1 MPFPELNLSLGLTDN
16 DGSVFYAGS
25 GEGKVI
31 VRTDSALKK
40 HTISIVISEQQ
51 IGSVN
56 LKTHFEGVEI
66 PAEIEVP
73 TYQMIVTD
81 DKTNEKEVYKVTR
94 DTFFYKEQTSKKGL
108 WSFLG
113 LKFLATKNFLFEN
126 IPFEPLKED
135 MEIFD
140 ISKYRKL
147 NQEELTYTFQKE
159 EQNIQI
165 FAGDINTLKVEKG
178 TSYFIIVDEKKGQRF
193 IGDILYREKFL
204 KLTPNVKLHIIKRK
218 QVSKGMETNKQG
230 RTDRLIYI

>member
-81 DKTNEKEVYKVTR
+81 DKTNEKEIYKVTR
-94 DTFFYKEQTSKKGL
+94 DTFFYKEQTAKKGL

-113 LKFLATKNFLFEN
+113 LKFLAPKNFLFEN

-135 MEIFD
+135 MEMFD

-147 NQEELTYTFQKE
+147 NQDELTYTFQKE

>member
-31 VRTDSALKK
+31 VRTDSALNK

-56 LKTHFEGVEI
+56 LKTHFKGVEI

-73 TYQMIVTD
+73 TYQMIVSD

-94 DTFFYKEQTSKKGL
+94 DTFFYKEQTAKKGL

-147 NQEELTYTFQKE
+147 NQDELTYTFQKD

-165 FAGDINTLKVEKG
+165 FAGDINTFKVEKG

-230 RTDRLIYI
+230 HTDRLIYI

>member
-40 HTISIVISEQQ
+40 HTISITISEQEV
-51 IGSVN
+51 GTVN
-56 LKTHFEGVEI
+56 LNTQLKGVEL

-73 TYQMIVTD
+73 IYQMIVTD
-81 DKTNEKEVYKVTR
+81 DKTNDKQLYKVTR
-94 DTFFYKEQTSKKGL
+94 DTYFFKEQKTKKGL

-113 LKFLATKNFLFEN
+113 LKFLAPKNFLFEN
-126 IPFEPLKED
+126 IPFEPLKE
-135 MEIFD
+135 EIETFD

-147 NQEELTYTFQKE
+147 NQDELTYTFKKE

-165 FAGDINTLKVEKG
+165 FAGDINMLKIEKG
-178 TSYFIIVDEKKGQRF
+178 TSYFIIVDENKGQRF
-193 IGDILYREKFL
+193 IGDILFREKFL
-204 KLTPNVKLHIIKRK
+204 KLTPKVNLSIIKRK
-218 QVSKGMETNKQG
+218 QVSKGVEVNKQG
-230 RTDRLIYI
+230 HTDRLIYI

>member
-1 MPFPELNLSLGLTDN
+1 MPIPELNLSLGLTDN

-40 HTISIVISEQQ
+40 HTISITISEQQ
-51 IGSVN
+51 VGSVN
-56 LKTHFEGVEI
+56 LKTHFKGAEI
-66 PAEIEVP
+66 PAEIEIP

-81 DKTNEKEVYKVTR
+81 DKTEEKEIYKVTR
-94 DTFFYKEQTSKKGL
+94 DTYFFKEQTTKKGL

-126 IPFEPLKED
+126 IPFEPLKE
-135 MEIFD
+135 EIETFD

-147 NQEELTYTFQKE
+147 NHDVLTYTFQNEDK
-159 EQNIQI
+159 NIQI
-165 FAGDINTLKVEKG
+165 FAGDINTFKAEKG

-204 KLTPNVKLHIIKRK
+204 KLTPKVKLHVIKRK

-230 RTDRLIYI
+230 QADKLIYI

>member
-1 MPFPELNLSLGLTDN
+1 MPIPELNLSLGLTDN

-31 VRTDSALKK
+31 VRTDSALKQ
-40 HTISIVISEQQ
+40 HTISIIISEQQ
-51 IGSVN
+51 VGSVY
-56 LKTHFEGVEI
+56 LKTHLGKTEI

-81 DKTNEKEVYKVTR
+81 DKTNEKEIYKVTR
-94 DTFFYKEQTSKKGL
+94 DTYFFKEQTTKKGL

-113 LKFLATKNFLFEN
+113 LKFMATKNFLFEN
-126 IPFEPLKED
+126 IPFEPLKE
-135 MEIFD
+135 EVETFD

-147 NQEELTYTFQKE
+147 NHDELTYTFQKLNQE
-159 EQNIQI
+159 IEI
-165 FAGDINTLKVEKG
+165 FAGDINELKFEKG

-204 KLTPNVKLHIIKRK
+204 KLTPKVKLQIIKRK
-218 QVSKGMETNKQG
+218 KVSKAMETNKQG
-230 RTDRLIYI
+230 QTDRLIYI

>member
-31 VRTDSALKK
+31 VRTDSGLKK

-94 DTFFYKEQTSKKGL
+94 DTFFYKEQTAKKGL

-218 QVSKGMETNKQG
+218 QVSKGVETNKQG

>member
-1 MPFPELNLSLGLTDN
+1 MPIPELNLSLGLTDN
-16 DGSVFYAGS
+16 DGSVFYAGN

-31 VRTDSALKK
+31 VRTDSALKQ
-40 HTISIVISEQQ
+40 HTITITISEQQ
-51 IGSVN
+51 VGSVN
-56 LKTHFEGVEI
+56 LKTHFKGAEV

-81 DKTNEKEVYKVTR
+81 DKTNEKEIYKVTR
-94 DTFFYKEQTSKKGL
+94 DTYFYKQQSSKKGI

-113 LKFLATKNFLFEN
+113 LKFLAPKNFLFEN
-126 IPFEPLKED
+126 IPFEPLKE
-135 MEIFD
+135 EIEVFD
-140 ISKYRKL
+140 ISRYRKL
-147 NQEELTYTFQKE
+147 NQEELTYSFQKE
-159 EQNIQI
+159 DQNIQV

-178 TSYFIIVDEKKGQRF
+178 TSYFVIVDEKKGQRF

-204 KLTPNVKLHIIKRK
+204 KLTPKVKLHVIKRK

>member
-56 LKTHFEGVEI
+56 LKTHLEGVEI

>member
-1 MPFPELNLSLGLTDN
+1 MPIPELNLSLGLTDN

-31 VRTDSALKK
+31 VRTDSALRQ
-40 HTISIVISEQQ
+40 HTITMTISEQQ
-51 IGSVN
+51 VGSVN
-56 LKTHFEGVEI
+56 LKTHFKGAEI

-81 DKTNEKEVYKVTR
+81 DKTNEKEIYKVTR
-94 DTFFYKEQTSKKGL
+94 DTYFYKQQSTKKGI

-113 LKFLATKNFLFEN
+113 LKFLAQKNFLFEN
-126 IPFEPLKED
+126 IPFEPLKE
-135 MEIFD
+135 EIEVFD
-140 ISKYRKL
+140 ISRYRKL
-147 NQEELTYTFQKE
+147 NQEELTYSFQKE
-159 EQNIQI
+159 AQNIQI
-165 FAGDINTLKVEKG
+165 FAGDINSLKVEKG

-204 KLTPNVKLHIIKRK
+204 KLTPKVKLNVIKRK

-230 RTDRLIYI
+230 RADRLIYI

>member
-40 HTISIVISEQQ
+40 HTISIMISEQEV
-51 IGSVN
+51 GTVN
-56 LKTHFEGVEI
+56 LNTQLKGVDF

-73 TYQMIVTD
+73 IYQMIVTD
-81 DKTNEKEVYKVTR
+81 DKTNEKELYKVTR
-94 DTFFYKEQTSKKGL
+94 DTYFFKEQKAKKGL

-113 LKFLATKNFLFEN
+113 LKFLAPKNFLFEN
-126 IPFEPLKED
+126 IPFEPLKE
-135 MEIFD
+135 EIETFD

-147 NQEELTYTFQKE
+147 NQDELTYTFKKE

-165 FAGDINTLKVEKG
+165 FAGDINVLKVEKG
-178 TSYFIIVDEKKGQRF
+178 TSYFVIVDEKKGQRF

-204 KLTPNVKLHIIKRK
+204 KITPKVQLHIIKRK
-218 QVSKGMETNKQG
+218 QVSKAVEVNKQG
-230 RTDRLIYI
+230 QTDKLIYI

>member
-1 MPFPELNLSLGLTDN
+1 MPIPELNLSLGLTDN

-31 VRTDSALKK
+31 VRTDSALRQ
-40 HTISIVISEQQ
+40 HTITITISEQQ
-51 IGSVN
+51 VGSVF
-56 LKTHFEGVEI
+56 LKTHFKGAEI

-81 DKTNEKEVYKVTR
+81 DKTNERELYKVTR
-94 DTFFYKEQTSKKGL
+94 DTYFYKQQSVKKGV

-113 LKFLATKNFLFEN
+113 LKFLAPKNFLFEN
-126 IPFEPLKED
+126 IPFEPLKE
-135 MEIFD
+135 EIEAFD

-147 NQEELTYTFQKE
+147 NQDELTYTFQKE

-165 FAGDINTLKVEKG
+165 FAGDINSLAIEKG
-178 TSYFIIVDEKKGQRF
+178 TSYFVIVDEKKGQRF

-204 KLTPNVKLHIIKRK
+204 KLTPKVKLHIIKRK
-218 QVSKGMETNKQG
+218 QVSKAMEANKRG
-230 RTDRLIYI
+230 GTDRLIYI

>member
-94 DTFFYKEQTSKKGL
+94 DTFFYKEQTAKKGL

-113 LKFLATKNFLFEN
+113 LKFLAPKNFLFEN

-147 NQEELTYTFQKE
+147 NQEELTYTFQRE

>member
-56 LKTHFEGVEI
+56 LKTNFEGVEI

-94 DTFFYKEQTSKKGL
+94 DTFFYKEQTAKKGL